1 MPSLVFDQRP
11 CVRKLGP
18 FVAYLFLY
26 ANNVMFWL
34 LAFVIFDIINFLA
47 ILCMHECA
55 VALS

>member
-1 MPSLVFDQRP
+1 
-11 CVRKLGP
+11 VRKLGP